1 MDALKLVALDAKD
14 LEILSAH
21 LQDAVVKVADMTY
34 LPREKRFVA
43 LANRFDWSG
52 AIKSET
58 KRKPTFA
65 RLRTAIRFE
74 RVLAARTT
82 GVDLGNKSAVLSLL
96 AVTCEETSPPA
107 GDLTLL
113 FAGGAAIKLHVEC
126 IEAEMRD
133 LGAAWQTKAK
143 PDHERDDEGKGG

>member
-1 MDALKLVALDAKD
+1 MSSYISKRTPRLQAIGNFSRHT
-14 LEILSAH
+14 ILAIPH
-21 LQDAVVKVADMTY
+21 RPDGGL
-34 LPREKRFVA
+34 LCH
-43 LANRFDWSG
+43 RFDWSG